1 MPFAHDTEVALTSA
15 AALVNTALEDPDPLR
30 DRELYLG
37 FVRGWEWTGP
47 ITGDDAERAA
57 VRAIRPEIRA
67 LWTDDEGA
75 VVERVNAVLR
85 RESAL
90 PQLVRHG
97 DWDWH
102 LHATPLDAPLASRW
116 VVEVGMALVDLVRAG
131 ELSRLRFCAAED
143 CDGIL
148 VDLSR
153 NRSKRYCDLGCG
165 NRLAVAA
172 YRARLEADTPEG
184 DTPEA
189 DTLEADT
196 DGETEAIVQQ

>member
-1 MPFAHDTEVALTSA
+1 MLFAHDTDVALTSA
-15 AALVNTALEDPDPLR
+15 AALVNTALEDPDPLQ
-30 DRELYLG
+30 DRASYLR
-37 FVRGWEWTGP
+37 FVQGWEWSGP
-47 ITGDDAERAA
+47 IVGDDAERAA
-57 VRAIRPEIRA
+57 VCAIRPDIRA
-67 LWTDDEGA
+67 LWADDEQ
-75 VVERVNAVLR
+75 VVVDRVNALLR

-102 LHATPLDAPLASRW
+102 LHATSPDAPLASRW
-116 VVEVGMALVDLVRAG
+116 IVEVGMALVDLVRAG
-131 ELSRLRFCAAED
+131 ELRRLRTCAAED

-172 YRARLEADTPEG
+172 YRARLDAEPTDDPEG
-184 DTPEA
+184 VVRP
-189 DTLEADT
+189 
-196 DGETEAIVQQ
+196 